1 MDIQR
6 LREIFDRE
14 SSFAIVAGGD
24 YTIDE
29 MGASLALYLTLSSL
43 GKDVSVISTKQP
55 IVEVSNLVGIDKV
68 KSGYESKNGDLVV
81 SFPYKGDEIG
91 KVSYTLEA
99 GFLNIIVKPKEN
111 ALSFGEKD
119 VLFRRNGEAP
129 RVLIVIGVKRLS
141 ELSSIFNIEALKDTT
156 IVNIDKAGNNE
167 GFGDVVMIGQ
177 SASSVSEQ
185 VTNVMLSLAYP
196 IDPDVAQNL
205 LSGIVYATS
214 DFQSS
219 MTSSLAFEMAGIL
232 LRSGAIREGVSP
244 IRSQIRRP
252 ISPMPSM
259 PQASSVPTQQINN
272 FVDDVMPNPS
282 LQQVVSQRQSRVTS
296 AQPLIGNQVNTIPSS
311 QAEFP
316 SDQKGD
322 DAPPDWLAPKIYKG
336 STNVE

>member
-14 SSFAIVAGGD
+14 SSFAIVVGHD

-29 MGASLALYLTLSSL
+29 MGASLSLYLTLSSL

-55 IVEVSNLVGIDKV
+55 LVEVSNLVGIDRV

-81 SFPYKGDEIG
+81 SFPYQGDEIG

-119 VLFRRNGEAP
+119 VLFRRSGEVP
-129 RVLIVIGVKRLS
+129 RVLIAVGVKRLS

-156 IVNIDKAGNNE
+156 IINIDKAGNNE
-167 GFGDVVMIGQ
+167 GFGDIVMIGQ

-185 VTNVMLSLAYP
+185 VTNVMLTLAYP

-205 LSGIVYATS
+205 LSGIVYATG

-232 LRSGAIREGVSP
+232 LRSGAVREGMAPVS
-244 IRSQIRRP
+244 RQVRRP
-252 ISPMPSM
+252 VAPMPSM
-259 PQASSVPTQQINN
+259 PPVQTAPTQPVNS

-282 LQQVVSQRQSRVTS
+282 LQQVVSQRQARATS
-296 AQPLIGNQVNTIPSS
+296 QARSNQAPFDSTSS
-311 QAEFP
+311 QNEFP
-316 SDQKGD
+316 SEQKKD

>member
-14 SSFAIVAGGD
+14 SSFAIVVGQE

-29 MGASLALYLTLSSL
+29 MGASLSLYLTLSSL
-43 GKDVSVISTKQP
+43 GKDVSVISSKQP
-55 IVEVSNLVGIDKV
+55 LVEVSNLVGIDRV
-68 KSGYESKNGDLVV
+68 RTGYESKNGDLVV
-81 SFPYKGDEIG
+81 SFPYQGDEIG

-119 VLFRRNGEAP
+119 VLFRRSGDVP
-129 RVLIVIGVKRLS
+129 RVLIAVGVKRLS
-141 ELSSIFNIEALKDTT
+141 ELSSIFNIESLKDTT
-156 IVNIDKAGNNE
+156 IINIDKAGSNE
-167 GFGDVVMIGQ
+167 GFGDIVMIGQ

-185 VTNVMLSLAYP
+185 VANVMLALAYP
-196 IDPDVAQNL
+196 IDPDSAQNL

-219 MTSSLAFEMAGIL
+219 ITSSLAFEMAGIL
-232 LRSGAIREGVSP
+232 LRSGAIREGVASSP
-244 IRSQIRRP
+244 RQVRRP
-252 ISPMPSM
+252 VSPVAPVAPVVQPISQP
-259 PQASSVPTQQINN
+259 VNN

-282 LQQVVSQRQSRVTS
+282 LQQVVSQRQARSSATQSRATQAPFPSTS
-296 AQPLIGNQVNTIPSS
+296 AQN
-311 QAEFP
+311 EFP
-316 SDQKGD
+316 SEQKKD

>member
-14 SSFAIVAGGD
+14 SSFAIVVGGD

-43 GKDVSVISTKQP
+43 GKDASVISSKQP
-55 IVEVSNLVGIDKV
+55 LVEVSNLVGIDRV

-81 SFPYKGDEIG
+81 SFPYQGDEIG

-119 VLFRRNGEAP
+119 VLFRRSGEAP
-129 RVLIVIGVKRLS
+129 RVLIAVGVKRLS

-156 IVNIDKAGNNE
+156 IINIDKAGNNE
-167 GFGDVVMIGQ
+167 GFGDIVMIGQ

-185 VTNVMLSLAYP
+185 VANVMLTLAYP

-205 LSGIVYATS
+205 LSGIIHATS

-232 LRSGAIREGVSP
+232 LRSGAVREGVNP
-244 IRSQIRRP
+244 LPRQIRRP
-252 ISPMPSM
+252 IAPMPSM
-259 PQASSVPTQQINN
+259 PQVSSAPTQQVNN
-272 FVDDVMPNPS
+272 FVEDVMPNPS
-282 LQQVVSQRQSRVTS
+282 LQSVVSQRQSRSNAVRT
-296 AQPLIGNQVNTIPSS
+296 AQTQFDNTSS
-311 QAEFP
+311 QNEFP
-316 SDQKGD
+316 NEQKKD

>member
-14 SSFAIVAGGD
+14 SSFAIVVGQD

-29 MGASLALYLTLSSL
+29 MGASLSLYLTLSSL

-55 IVEVSNLVGIDKV
+55 IVEVSNLVGIDRV
-68 KSGYESKNGDLVV
+68 KPGYESKNGDLVV
-81 SFPYKGDEIG
+81 SFPYQGDEIG

-119 VLFRRNGEAP
+119 VLFRRSGEAP
-129 RVLIVIGVKRLS
+129 RVLIAVGVKRLS

-156 IVNIDKAGNNE
+156 IVNIDKAGANE
-167 GFGDVVMIGQ
+167 GFGDIVMIGQ

-185 VTNVMLSLAYP
+185 VANVMLTLAYP
-196 IDPDVAQNL
+196 IDQDAAQNL
-205 LSGIVYATS
+205 LSGIVYATQ

-232 LRSGAIREGVSP
+232 LRSGAVREGVAP
-244 IRSQIRRP
+244 MPRQIRRP
-252 ISPMPSM
+252 MAPVAPVA
-259 PQASSVPTQQINN
+259 PVAPTQPVNS

-282 LQQVVSQRQSRVTS
+282 LQQVVSQRQARSSASQRTTQAPFDSTS
-296 AQPLIGNQVNTIPSS
+296 AQN
-311 QAEFP
+311 EFP
-316 SDQKGD
+316 SEQKKD

>member
-14 SSFAIVAGGD
+14 SSFAIVVGGD

-55 IVEVSNLVGIDKV
+55 LVEVSNLVGIDRV

-81 SFPYKGDEIG
+81 SFPYQGDEIG

-119 VLFRRNGEAP
+119 VLFRRSGEAP
-129 RVLIVIGVKRLS
+129 RVLIAVGVKRLS

-156 IVNIDKAGNNE
+156 IINIDKAGANE
-167 GFGDVVMIGQ
+167 GFGDIVMIGQ

-185 VTNVMLSLAYP
+185 VANVMLTLAYP

-205 LSGIVYATS
+205 LSGIVFATG

-232 LRSGAIREGVSP
+232 LRSGAVREGMAP
-244 IRSQIRRP
+244 MPRQMRRP
-252 ISPMPSM
+252 VAPMPSM
-259 PQASSVPTQQINN
+259 PPVQSMPTQPTNS

-282 LQQVVSQRQSRVTS
+282 LQQVVSQRQARTNTARTAQTQFDSTS
-296 AQPLIGNQVNTIPSS
+296 AQN
-311 QAEFP
+311 EFP
-316 SDQKGD
+316 SEQKKD

>member
-6 LREIFDRE
+6 LREIFDKE
-14 SSFAIVAGGD
+14 SSFAIVVGGD

-29 MGASLALYLTLSSL
+29 MGASLSLYLTLSSL

-55 IVEVSNLVGIDKV
+55 LVEVSNLVGIDRV

-81 SFPYKGDEIG
+81 SFPYQGDEIG

-111 ALSFGEKD
+111 ALSFGEND
-119 VLFRRNGEAP
+119 VLFRRSGETP
-129 RVLIVIGVKRLS
+129 RVLIAVGVKRLS
-141 ELSSIFNIEALKDTT
+141 ELSPIFNIEALKDTT
-156 IVNIDKAGNNE
+156 IINIDKAGNNE
-167 GFGDVVMIGQ
+167 GFGDIVMIGQ

-185 VTNVMLSLAYP
+185 VANVMLTLAYP

-232 LRSGAIREGVSP
+232 LRSGAVREGVAP
-244 IRSQIRRP
+244 MPRQQIRRP
-252 ISPMPSM
+252 VAPIAQVAPVAAP
-259 PQASSVPTQQINN
+259 VPPVNS

-282 LQQVVSQRQSRVTS
+282 LQQVVSQRQARSNASQAPAVQAPFPSS
-296 AQPLIGNQVNTIPSS
+296 AQS
-311 QAEFP
+311 EFP
-316 SDQKGD
+316 SEQKKD